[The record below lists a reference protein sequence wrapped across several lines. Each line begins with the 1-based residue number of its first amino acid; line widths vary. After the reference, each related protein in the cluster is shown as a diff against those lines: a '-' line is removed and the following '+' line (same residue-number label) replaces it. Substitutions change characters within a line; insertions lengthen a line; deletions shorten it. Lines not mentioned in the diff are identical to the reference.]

1 MERIKV
7 TYFLGGLISCLCKR
21 VEIASLC
28 SPHSPGSFMEII
40 AQDFGVISIDIGSV
54 HIYIVDSI
62 KV

>member
-7 TYFLGGLISCLCKR
+7 TNLLVLLISCLYKSG
-21 VEIASLC
+21 EGASLC
-28 SPHSPGSFMEII
+28 LRIPPGSFMEII